1 MKRKK
6 NTTANIENPIF
17 VELQDPVSIRKNVLS
32 GAIECIDLLKSYELS
47 KSMRGIKEK
56 QRTEVKR
63 IISSLK
69 KDYKELKDSLPNT
82 NKKDILNITDPL
94 SPPRVKEE
102 PLKEER
108 HKTRNEE
115 KAEKMPAGLKRLEKE
130 LENIKGR
137 LESL

>member
-63 IISSLK
+63 
-69 KDYKELKDSLPNT
+69 T
-82 NKKDILNITDPL
+82 
-94 SPPRVKEE
+94 
-102 PLKEER
+102 
-108 HKTRNEE
+108 
-115 KAEKMPAGLKRLEKE
+115 
-130 LENIKGR
+130 
-137 LESL
+137 